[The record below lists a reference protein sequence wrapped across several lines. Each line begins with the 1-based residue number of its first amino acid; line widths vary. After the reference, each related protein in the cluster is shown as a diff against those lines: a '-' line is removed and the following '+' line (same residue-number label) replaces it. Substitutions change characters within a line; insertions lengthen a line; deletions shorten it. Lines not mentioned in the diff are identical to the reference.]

1 VNHSRPSSAE
11 VKNEWSYTA
20 SPPICFHC
28 VNRNKFTFMLA
39 KLVSNVVDSYRMAL
53 FISICVN
60 EYLTGPCGLFALCGC
75 GLQFVTKPVL
85 LQLIAL
91 LVINVT

>member
-1 VNHSRPSSAE
+1 M
-11 VKNEWSYTA
+11 T
-20 SPPICFHC
+20 
-28 VNRNKFTFMLA
+28 
-39 KLVSNVVDSYRMAL
+39 L

-60 EYLTGPCGLFALCGC
+60 VYLTGPYGLFALCGC

-91 LVINVT
+91 LVVNVT